1 MCIKSLKHVYI
12 FRLSKFGMNLSEKK
26 NYVLGYELLF
36 IYNSEKTG
44 NSLKAQ

>member
-1 MCIKSLKHVYI
+1 MFI
-12 FRLSKFGMNLSEKK
+12 FFDWVNLAWIYQKEK

-44 NSLKAQ
+44 NSLKAQQKYDI